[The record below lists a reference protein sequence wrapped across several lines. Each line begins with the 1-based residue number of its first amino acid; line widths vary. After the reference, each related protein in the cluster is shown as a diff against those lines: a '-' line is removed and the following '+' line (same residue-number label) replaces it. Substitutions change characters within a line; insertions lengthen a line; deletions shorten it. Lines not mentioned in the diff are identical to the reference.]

1 MYDSGGLNTEEEE
14 DVEIR
19 KRRRS
24 TSSDSIISPSA
35 TPIPQVTYTTTM
47 ASIPSLSPKKI
58 TISKSPVAAPRVVAS
73 GSQTQKVQ
81 CTVKLQWLLSL
92 MACFLCLI

>member
-1 MYDSGGLNTEEEE
+1 MSLIEMSVAISYFCSCFRVGGLNTEDE
-14 DVEIR
+14 DDVQMR

-24 TSSDSIISPSA
+24 TSTDSMISPSA

-47 ASIPSLSPKKI
+47 ASIPTISPKKI

-73 GSQTQKVQ
+73 GSQTQKV
-81 CTVKLQWLLSL
+81 
-92 MACFLCLI
+92 F